1 MNLYPVP
8 DDLRQLIPSVTQ
20 LLARADVRL
29 LFERH
34 GTVIARPALETAIEQ
49 TRSMLLV
56 GGSIQS
62 KGDTETQIAALL
74 AVSLDAEQWNA
85 PRRVINA
92 TGVLLHTGLGR
103 APLAEAAR
111 NSVLDAS
118 GACQLEVDP
127 VSGDRS
133 YRGFQVASL
142 LRALTGAE
150 DSLIVNN
157 NAGATLLVLQ
167 ALCRGRE
174 VIISRGQLVEIGG
187 SFRLPEIFAAAG
199 VTLKEVGTTN
209 RTHLSDYESA
219 ISDRTIAILKVH
231 TSNYRIIGF
240 TSEPT
245 TAQLAS
251 VTRQHGLLLFDDIGS
266 GQLFPHELLQ
276 SFEEPDFRGSL
287 AAKADVALGSG
298 DKLLGGPQAGIIL
311 GRSTLIDTLRRHP
324 LARCLRI
331 DKLNLAALHAT
342 LLIHAGRAA
351 SGELPLFRML
361 SVSVDELRLRA
372 SAMASRLDGLTG
384 LTVDIVDSN
393 AEIGGGTCAGRP
405 VPSVALKLRC
415 TKWSA
420 EETARQLRCGTPA
433 VWGRTSDNS
442 VLLDLRAISPTDDA
456 DLTKAIL
463 RLKSADSVSG
473 GPEI

>member
-1 MNLYPVP
+1 M
-8 DDLRQLIPSVTQ
+8 
-20 LLARADVRL
+20 
-29 LFERH
+29 
-34 GTVIARPALETAIEQ
+34 ALETSIEQ
-49 TRSMLLV
+49 TRSMLLA
-56 GGSIQS
+56 GGGVQS
-62 KGDTETQIAALL
+62 KRDAESQIALLLTAALN
-74 AVSLDAEQWNA
+74 AEQCKA

-111 NSVLDAS
+111 NSVLDAA

-209 RTHLSDYESA
+209 RTHLQDYENA
-219 ISDRTIAILKVH
+219 ITDRTVAILKVH
-231 TSNYRIIGF
+231 ASNYRIVGF
-240 TSEPT
+240 TSEPAT
-245 TAQLAS
+245 EQLAS
-251 VTRQHGLLLFDDIGS
+251 VTSQHGLLLFDDIGS
-266 GQLFPHELLQ
+266 GQLFPHELLR
-276 SFEEPDFRGSL
+276 SFGEPDFRSSL
-287 AAKADVALGSG
+287 AATADLALGSG

-342 LLIHAGRAA
+342 LHIHAGRAA
-351 SGELPLFRML
+351 ATELPLFRML
-361 SVSVDELRLRA
+361 SVSVDELRSRA
-372 SAMASRLDGLTG
+372 LAIASRLDGLTG
-384 LTVDIVDSN
+384 LTIEIVDST
-393 AEIGGGTCAGRP
+393 AEIGGGSCAGHP
-405 VPSVALKLRC
+405 VPSVALKMRY
-415 TKWSA
+415 TKSSA
-420 EETARQLRCGTPA
+420 EETSRQLRCGTPA

-442 VLLDLRAISPTDDA
+442 VLLDLRSVTPSDDA
-456 DLTKAIL
+456 ELTQAIRSL
-463 RLKSADSVSG
+463 
-473 GPEI
+473 

>member
-1 MNLYPVP
+1 M
-8 DDLRQLIPSVTQ
+8 RS
-20 LLARADVRL
+20 
-29 LFERH
+29 LFEIH
-34 GTVIARPALETAIEQ
+34 GVLVARLALDAAIEQ
-49 TRSMLLV
+49 TRSMLLADC
-56 GGSIQS
+56 GLQS
-62 KGDTETQIAALL
+62 KSDAETQIAALL
-74 AVSLDAEQWNA
+74 AATLDADQWNA

-111 NSVLDAS
+111 NSVLDAA

-187 SFRLPEIFAAAG
+187 TFRLPEIFAAAG

-209 RTHLSDYESA
+209 RTHLVDYENA
-219 ISDRTIAILKVH
+219 INDRTIAILKVH
-231 TSNYRIIGF
+231 ASNYRIIGF

-245 TAQLAS
+245 TEQLAS
-251 VTRQHGLLLFDDIGS
+251 VTDQHGLLLFDDIGS

-276 SFEEPDFRGSL
+276 SFGEPDFRNSL
-287 AAKADVALGSG
+287 AVKADLALGSG

-311 GRSTLIDTLRRHP
+311 GRSTLIETLRRHP

-342 LLIHAGRAA
+342 LLIHASRAA

-372 SAMASRLDGLTG
+372 SAIASRLECLKRLTA
-384 LTVDIVDSN
+384 DIVDSA
-393 AEIGGGTCAGRP
+393 AEIGGGSCAGQP

-415 TKWSA
+415 PNSSA

-433 VWGRTSDNS
+433 VWGRTSDHS
-442 VLLDLRAISPTDDA
+442 VLLDLRSVQPSDDSE
-456 DLTKAIL
+456 LSQAIL
-463 RLKSADSVSG
+463 KLESADRASC
-473 GPEI
+473 GPQPTALAAGRESEGI